1 MVFLC
6 ILLLEQQPKHFHGGL
21 LAVQIA
27 RFPKENGSRART
39 VVITQGKDP
48 TVIAFNG
55 KVRGA
60 CRGECSLSGC
70 ITCFHAS
77 QHSDLRCQRWLA
89 SPQVPGAPH

>member
-1 MVFLC
+1 MQV
-6 ILLLEQQPKHFHGGL
+6 HGGM

-55 KVRGA
+55 KVQGP
-60 CRGECSLSGC
+60 CREE
-70 ITCFHAS
+70 
-77 QHSDLRCQRWLA
+77 
-89 SPQVPGAPH
+89 